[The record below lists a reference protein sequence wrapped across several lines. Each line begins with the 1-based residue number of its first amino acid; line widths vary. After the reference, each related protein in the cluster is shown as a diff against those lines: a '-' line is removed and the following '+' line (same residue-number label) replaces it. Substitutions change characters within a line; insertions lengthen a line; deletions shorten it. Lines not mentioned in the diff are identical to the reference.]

1 MSSLRRGLL
10 SALLSFAVV
19 GGCADMGDQSD
30 KASSTGRQTG
40 TARDASSITPIG
52 DDDLLPDECAE
63 DAGSAVDAGKPD
75 AGRTDA
81 GITLGRDAGTAT
93 KPDAGGTTTPKPS
106 VIAGTA
112 VKNKC
117 SSVGKPTGNMCGS
130 YYCGVDESQIS
141 AELVSDS
148 LCGNVKAVCEGRL
161 VDVVAGCARSK
172 LIANLGMSFEA
183 IRPKV
188 QECVYK
194 DAEFKELVPAT
205 CLGCFLD
212 AAVCAGNKCLA
223 ECLGDGPNCDACR
236 QKNNCDQAVFTCAKL
251 PNPF

>member
-10 SALLSFAVV
+10 GAVLSFAVV
-19 GGCADMGDQSD
+19 GGCADTGENSEN
-30 KASSTGRQTG
+30 APPTGRQTG
-40 TARDASSITPIG
+40 TAKDAAVIDS
-52 DDDLLPDECAE
+52 DDLLPDDCKTG
-63 DAGSAVDAGKPD
+63 DAGGGATDAGKADGGSAVV
-75 AGRTDA
+75 
-81 GITLGRDAGTAT
+81 RDAGTAA
-93 KPDAGGTTTPKPS
+93 KPDAGGTTGPKPNL
-106 VIAGTA
+106 IMGTA

-130 YYCGVDESQIS
+130 YYCGVNESQIA
-141 AELVSDS
+141 AELASDS

-161 VDVVAGCARSK
+161 VSVVATCARST

-194 DAEFKELVPAT
+194 DAEFKQLVPAT

-236 QKNNCDQAVFTCAKL
+236 QKNNCDQTVFTCAKL